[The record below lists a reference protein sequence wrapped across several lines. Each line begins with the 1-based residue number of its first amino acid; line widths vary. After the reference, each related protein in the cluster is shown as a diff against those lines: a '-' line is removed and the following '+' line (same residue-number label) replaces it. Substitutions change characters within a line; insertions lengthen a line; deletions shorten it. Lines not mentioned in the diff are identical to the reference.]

1 VRRATT
7 VAWLEAGRAGQRR
20 GSCARSGWALL
31 GRGEGRETRRG
42 PGVGSVVGWGAVGA
56 TLGTGR
62 PSRPPGGACWEEREE
77 RNERRARV
85 GPTCE

>member
-7 VAWLEAGRAGQRR
+7 VAWLGLGAQGRGVGVARGRAGRC
-20 GSCARSGWALL
+20 SAV
-31 GRGEGRETRRG
+31 GEGRETRRG
-42 PGVGSVVGWGAVGA
+42 PGVGSAVGWGAFGA
-56 TLGTGR
+56 ALGAGR

-85 GPTCE
+85 GPTRE